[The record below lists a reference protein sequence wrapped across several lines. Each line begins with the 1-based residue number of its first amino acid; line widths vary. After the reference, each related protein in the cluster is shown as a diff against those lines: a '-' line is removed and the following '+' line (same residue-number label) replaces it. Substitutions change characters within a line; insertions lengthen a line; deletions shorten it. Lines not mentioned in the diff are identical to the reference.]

1 MTNCGFLYDS
11 NNLTYLC
18 FHDLIETKDKNSEL
32 RKVFWNF
39 YKKIPEY
46 KKDKN
51 KYYEKIVAILK
62 KADIHGISMDSDFK
76 ENKKISIDDTFFNY
90 YSERFNF
97 NFNIVKNTNN
107 YFQKMNLVFSL
118 YSLECYEEA
127 FKIIKLELINCKLNK
142 TYDKMII
149 CMINYNIILWQL
161 KYNFSSGNKTYER
174 EQEKKDL
181 NKIIWRKQILHFL
194 LYSLNEWYSQI
205 NWSATGSML
214 GAIGT
219 CIAAFFAIVIAKRQ
233 NDLTK
238 KIADKQFEQAKL
250 EMKITLYE
258 KRFVCYQLLK
268 KYLYIGNIFKH
279 KQKEI
284 PADIQQQI
292 IESVYYSNEA
302 DRESLANEIRSL
314 YGYLSDSQNSAMAH
328 G

>member
-1 MTNCGFLYDS
+1 M
-11 NNLTYLC
+11 
-18 FHDLIETKDKNSEL
+18 
-32 RKVFWNF
+32 
-39 YKKIPEY
+39 
-46 KKDKN
+46 
-51 KYYEKIVAILK
+51 
-62 KADIHGISMDSDFK
+62 
-76 ENKKISIDDTFFNY
+76 
-90 YSERFNF
+90 
-97 NFNIVKNTNN
+97 
-107 YFQKMNLVFSL
+107 
-118 YSLECYEEA
+118 
-127 FKIIKLELINCKLNK
+127 
-142 TYDKMII
+142 
-149 CMINYNIILWQL
+149 
-161 KYNFSSGNKTYER
+161 
-174 EQEKKDL
+174 
-181 NKIIWRKQILHFL
+181 HFL

-205 NWSATGSML
+205 DWSATGSML

-219 CIAAFFAIVIAKRQ
+219 CVAAFFAIVIAKRQ

-314 YGYLSDSQNSAMAH
+314 YGYLSDSQNSAMAWMKQAA
-328 G
+328 GVDSKISRDYEKNKKRIAETNRKLLNLDYEYSERQISIIKTAKFCFPYEIANPAIKYISLVFSWDAYEKKCLNEKEIIVAYDDICSKKIIASMENLLTLSYEELEKNDGV